1 MKKTVG
7 LAAAVLLGAMST
19 AAHADP
25 TTGPY
30 ATVSAGASFV
40 QDVTPTIERGGDGN
54 IATTTSFKT
63 GYRATAAA
71 GWGWGNGFRTEAEIG
86 YSASDVSG
94 GDLSDNG
101 RFSQK
106 TLMAN
111 FLYDFDT
118 GTPWTPHLG
127 VGAGVG
133 FDRVGGVVVPAG
145 IQTINTSSTSF
156 SYQGIAGLEYA
167 LSPQLRL
174 GLDYRYIGSSAIDV
188 ASGIY
193 VNPHAASYDVNSHN
207 VLLTLR
213 VDFGVPPPAPTPI
226 PAPPPQVLP
235 PPPPVHVEA
244 QRSFQVFFDFNK
256 SEITAAAA
264 KVIKAASDNVR
275 AGHVT
280 QIVVTGHT
288 DTVGSAQYNQGLSD
302 RRAAAVQ
309 HQLVADGVAAN
320 GITTRGVG
328 KTGLLVPTADGVR
341 EAQNR
346 RAEIVLQ

>member
-1 MKKTVG
+1 MKKTAG
-7 LAAAVLLGAMST
+7 LAAAMLLGTVST
-19 AAHADP
+19 VALADP

-40 QDVTPTIERGGDGN
+40 QDVTPTEQSGAEGN
-54 IATTTSFKT
+54 VATTTSFKT
-63 GYRATAAA
+63 GYRVTAAA
-71 GWGWGNGFRTEAEIG
+71 GWGWGNGLRTEAEVG
-86 YSASDVSG
+86 YSASDADG
-94 GDLSDNG
+94 GALSDNG

-106 TLMAN
+106 TLMGN
-111 FLYDFDT
+111 VIYDFQT

-127 VGAGVG
+127 VGLGVG
-133 FDRVGGVVVPAG
+133 FDRVGGVNVPAG
-145 IQTINTSSTSF
+145 IQPINASSTSF
-156 SYQGIAGLEYA
+156 SYQGIAGVEYA
-167 LSPQLRL
+167 LSPALRL
-174 GLDYRYIGSSAIDV
+174 GLDYRYIGSSDIEV
-188 ASGIY
+188 GSGVY
-193 VNPHAASYDVNSHN
+193 VVPHAASYDVNSHN

-213 VDFGVPPPAPTPI
+213 VDFGTAPPPPAAIVVP
-226 PAPPPQVLP
+226 PAPLP
-235 PPPPVHVEA
+235 PPPPAQVEA

-256 SEITAAAA
+256 SDITAAAA
-264 KVIKAASDNVR
+264 KVIQAASDNVR

-288 DTVGSAQYNQGLSD
+288 DTVGSAQYNQGLSE

-309 HQLVADGVAAN
+309 RQLVADGVAAN